1 MNNTTTK
8 ENKTW
13 SALRQAQGP
22 KVLSIVAAI
31 IAFAVIT
38 LVYFS
43 PVLEGKRIKQHDIE
57 MHLGMSQ
64 EINQFRE
71 TTGEQTL
78 WTNAPFG
85 GMPAWNISV
94 SPKGNLTSP
103 IYQALKIGM
112 PQSLGAVFI
121 SMLGFFILLL
131 VLDCGFWISFIG
143 AIAYGFTSY
152 LFIVIGAGHNAKA
165 MAMAYMA
172 PVIAGM
178 LLTYKGKYLWG
189 SLLTAFALAFEIK
202 TGHLQITYYL
212 ALIIVILAIAELI
225 SDIKNKQLGHFFK
238 ASACLVVAAIIGVLT
253 CSTTLYGS
261 YEFGKETTRGK
272 PVLTRNEENQTK
284 GLDRD
289 YITQWSYGKG
299 ETWSLLIPN
308 AKGGASAYIGKQNPA
323 LDKVSDSRFKDSIA
337 QSNAYWGDQPGTSGP
352 VYVGA
357 IVVFLFVLGAL
368 TVKGKLKWALL
379 IATLLSILLSW
390 GKNFMGFT
398 NFFLDYIPG
407 YDKFRAV
414 SMTLVI
420 AEVTMPL
427 LGFLGLAEIAKNP
440 ESFKQDLKK
449 FYIAL
454 GITAGVCLLFYVT
467 PKAFFSFLSQGE
479 AEQFAQLSSGK
490 DGALYQAFAT
500 QLEDVR
506 VAIFRKDALRSLLF
520 IVLSA
525 VPLFLYGKGKLKGQI
540 AFPILAVLVLIDM
553 FPIDKRYL
561 NNDNFIDKSR
571 FNKPFVA
578 STADQSIL
586 NDKALDYRVAD
597 ITKDMFNDASTC
609 YFHKSLGGYSGAKL
623 RRYQDV
629 ITQYLGGEL
638 NQLRSAKTGDELM
651 DKLSKTNVLNMLNTK
666 YVIYNPNASAIQNP
680 FAFGNAWIPNDI
692 LWVDTPNEEIDAL
705 GNTDLMHRAILH
717 KEFAQQVGDYRL
729 IDSIKPQV
737 RLETYLPNKLTYRFS
752 GVSTGSTTANYL
764 VVFSEIWTEKGWK
777 MFVDGQEQP
786 LLRADY
792 LLRCALIPSGEH
804 EIVMEYA
811 PKAYTVCNTITF
823 ISSLL
828 MILALIVALVYSGRL
843 KSMEGSGATFGIL
856 GAIVYTFF
864 PKKKDKKQ

>member
-1 MNNTTTK
+1 MKNTFLQK
-8 ENKTW
+8 NKNI
-13 SALRQAQGP
+13 
-22 KVLSIVAAI
+22 LSIVAAI

-43 PVLEGKRIKQHDIE
+43 PILEGKRIKQHDIE

-64 EINQFRE
+64 EITDFRE
-71 TTGEQTL
+71 ATGEQTL

-94 SPKGNLTSP
+94 QPKGNLTNP
-103 IYQALKIGM
+103 IYKGL
-112 PQSLGAVFI
+112 SLGFPHPIGSVFI
-121 SMLGFFILLL
+121 CMLGFFVLLL
-131 VLDCGFWISFIG
+131 VLDCGFWISFVG

-152 LFIVIGAGHNAKA
+152 LFIIIGAGHNAKA

-172 PVIAGM
+172 PVIAGV

-189 SLLTAFALAFEIK
+189 WLLTAFALAFEVR
-202 TGHLQITYYL
+202 TNHLQITYYL
-212 ALIIVILAIAELI
+212 ALIIVILVIAELI
-225 SDIKNKQLGHFFK
+225 CDLKNKKLGHFIK
-238 ASACLVVAAIIGVLT
+238 ASIGLAVAATIGILT
-253 CSTTLYGS
+253 CSTALYGN

-272 PVLTRNEENQTK
+272 PVLTRNEDNQTK

-308 AKGGASAYIGKQNPA
+308 AKGGASAYIGKKNPA
-323 LDKVSDSRFKDSIA
+323 LDKADRQFRESIA
-337 QSNAYWGDQPGTSGP
+337 QSSAYWGDQPGTSGP

-420 AEVTMPL
+420 AEVTMPV
-427 LGFLGLAEIAKNP
+427 LGFLGLAEIAKSP
-440 ESFKQDLKK
+440 DSFKQNLKK

-454 GITAGVCLLFYVT
+454 GITAGICLVFYLA

-479 AEQFAQLSSGK
+479 AEQFASMSRGK
-490 DGALYQAFAT
+490 DGALYANFAT

-520 IVLSA
+520 ILLSA
-525 VPLFLYGKGKLKGQI
+525 VPIFLFGKGKLKAAP
-540 AFPILAVLVLIDM
+540 AFAILAALVLVDM

-561 NNDNFIDKSR
+561 NNDKFISKSQYS
-571 FNKPFVA
+571 KPFTASVA
-578 STADQSIL
+578 DKAIL
-586 NDKALDYRVAD
+586 DDKALDFRVAD
-597 ITKDMFNDASTC
+597 LTKDMFNDASTC

-629 ITQYLGGEL
+629 ITQYLGSEL
-638 NQLRSAKTGDELM
+638 NQLRG
-651 DKLSKTNVLNMLNTK
+651 SKTANDMMQTLSQQKVINMLNTK
-666 YVIYNPNASAIQNP
+666 YLIYNPNSQPMPNP
-680 FAFGNAWIPNDI
+680 FAFGNGWIVRDI
-692 LWVDTPNEEIDAL
+692 RWVDTPNEEIDAIA
-705 GNTDLMHRAILH
+705 TSDLQNIAILN
-717 KEFAQQVGDYRL
+717 KEFVQTVGNYQL
-729 IDSIKPQV
+729 TDSILPEITLTEYQ
-737 RLETYLPNKLTYRFS
+737 PNKLTYNFS
-752 GVSTGSTTANYL
+752 SVSTGSTAANYL

-777 MFVDGQEQP
+777 MTIDGQESP
-786 LLRADY
+786 LLRANY

-804 EIVMEYA
+804 QIVMEYA
-811 PKAYTVCNTITF
+811 PKAWKMGNTVAF
-823 ISSLL
+823 VSSLVML
-828 MILALIVALVYSGRL
+828 LGLIAALVF
-843 KSMEGSGATFGIL
+843 TFKPQKE
-856 GAIVYTFF
+856 VR
-864 PKKKDKKQ
+864 K